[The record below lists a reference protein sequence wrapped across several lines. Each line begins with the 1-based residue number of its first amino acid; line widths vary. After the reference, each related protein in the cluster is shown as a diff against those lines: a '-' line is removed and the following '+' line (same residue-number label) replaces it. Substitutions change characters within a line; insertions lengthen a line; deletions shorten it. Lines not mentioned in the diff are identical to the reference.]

1 VLSLKGVVMVFRS
14 KWLISIIVAVVFVWG
29 TIATP
34 AFAQSDIMQHKLKT
48 LVEKADRYSRQ
59 PGKGELALSYMN
71 KAIQLQPG
79 NKDLYY
85 RRAFVMG
92 RIGAYSAAIQE
103 FSRFVNMQGYDHAVR
118 FRGDCFMA
126 LNDFRSASRDYLAFL
141 RKAPGDSKVWL
152 YLAESFALMG
162 DKKSALEAVD
172 RGLATGGHWSKALQ
186 NMRIKIMTDQ
196 RIIPH
201 KPLSN

>member
-1 VLSLKGVVMVFRS
+1 MVFRS
-14 KWLISIIVAVVFVWG
+14 KWLISIIAAVVFVWG
-29 TIATP
+29 AIATP
-34 AFAQSDIMQHKLKT
+34 AFAQSGTIQHKVKS
-48 LVEKADRYSRQ
+48 LVEKAEQYSRQ
-59 PGKGELALSYMN
+59 PGKGPLALSYMN

-103 FSRFVNMQGYDHAVR
+103 FSRFVNMRGYGHAVR

-126 LNDFRSASRDYLAFL
+126 LSDFRSASRDYLAFL
-141 RKAPGDSKVWL
+141 RKAPGDGKVWL
-152 YLAESFALMG
+152 YLAESLALMG
-162 DKKSALEAVD
+162 DRRSALEAVD
-172 RGLATGGHWSKALQ
+172 RGLATGSHWSKALQ
-186 NMRIKIMTDQ
+186 NMKTKIMTNQ
-196 RIIPH
+196 MIKPH

>member
-1 VLSLKGVVMVFRS
+1 MLSLKGVVMVFRS
-14 KWLISIIVAVVFVWG
+14 KWLISIIASLVFVWCA
-29 TIATP
+29 IAMP
-34 AFAQSDIMQHKLKT
+34 SFAQSGSIQHEVKN
-48 LVEKADRYSRQ
+48 LVAKAEEHSRQ
-59 PGKGELALSYMN
+59 PGKGSLALSYMN

-79 NKDLYY
+79 NRDLYY